1 MSKQDRQGVRKASDL
16 EQKYNFG
23 MLTGQ
28 GNKSNEALSRQ
39 INTLNQSFAQ
49 FSASALAK
57 MNELEKKVDELSFG
71 YTVTFLVDGAVYEKV
86 SVKAG
91 NSVSA
96 PETEPNSES
105 GTFVAWQLNG
115 EDVTFPFTPTGSTEI
130 TAVFQ

>member
-23 MLTGQ
+23 MLAGQ

-39 INTLNQSFAQ
+39 ISTLNQSFAQ
-49 FSASALAK
+49 FSASVVAK
-57 MNELEKKVDELSFG
+57 MNELEKKVDALSFG

-96 PETEPNSES
+96 PAAEPTGES
-105 GTFVAWQLNG
+105 GTFVTWQLDG
-115 EDVTFPFTPTGSTEI
+115 EEVTFPFTPTGDAEI
-130 TAVFQ
+130 TAVFR

>member
-57 MNELEKKVDELSFG
+57 MNELEKKVDELCFG

-86 SVKAG
+86 SVKEG
-91 NSVSA
+91 KSVSA
-96 PETEPNSES
+96 PETETNSES
-105 GTFVAWQLNG
+105 GTFVAWQLDG
-115 EDVTFPFTPTGSTEI
+115 EDVTFPFTPTGDTEI

>member
-23 MLTGQ
+23 MLAGQ
-28 GNKSNEALSRQ
+28 GNKSNEALARQ

-49 FSASALAK
+49 FGATVLGRI
-57 MNELEKKVDELSFG
+57 NELEKKIDDLTIG

-96 PETEPNSES
+96 PETEPTSES

-115 EDVTFPFTPTGSTEI
+115 EDVTFPFTPTGDTEI